1 MNSLFLDA
9 MRCALKNQ
17 QVTWQQEITTA
28 QWEQLFELSRTQRV
42 LPMIYNAVF
51 SCPSA
56 RRADK
61 AVFAAVRKQVFQQV
75 LIQVQKD
82 QEFEQLYRFL
92 EQEGLRPA
100 IVKGMVCRTLYPN
113 PEYRGSGDED
123 LLIGPLDFDRC
134 HRAMLDFGMTTTAS
148 EENLTADYEI
158 PYRKPGTALYV
169 ELHRYLF
176 PPESEAYGNL
186 NSYFLPDKTK
196 TIPFSVNDFQ
206 VTTLNETSHLLYLIC
221 HAYKHFIH
229 SGVGI
234 RQLCDIALFARA
246 YSHRIRWDYVYQK
259 CLAFHGTVFVAA
271 LFRIAKEH
279 LDISI
284 ASDDLPQLWKACD
297 IDANDLLQ
305 DMLSGGV
312 YGQADESRLHSSN
325 ITLTAVANAGEKAS
339 LLQGMKESLFPSREQ
354 MVRKYPYL
362 KEKPALLPLA
372 WAQRICTFGA
382 NYAKSGRNVSQVVSI
397 GKARVALLE
406 KYQMIE

>member
-1 MNSLFLDA
+1 MNTLFLEA
-9 MRCALKNQ
+9 LRCALKNQ
-17 QVTWQQEITTA
+17 QVTWRQEITTE
-28 QWEQLFELSRTQRV
+28 QWEQLFELSRIQRV

-56 RRADK
+56 RHAEK
-61 AVFAAVRKQVFQQV
+61 SVFAAVRKQVFQQV

-82 QEFEQLYRFL
+82 QEFLQLYRFL
-92 EQEGLRPA
+92 QQEGLHPV
-100 IVKGMVCRTLYPN
+100 IVKGMVCRSLYPN

-123 LLIGPLDFDRC
+123 LLIGPLDFHRC
-134 HRAMLDFGMTTTAS
+134 HRAMLTFGMITTAS
-148 EENLTADYEI
+148 EENLATDYEI
-158 PYRKPGTALYV
+158 PYRKPGTPLYV

-186 NSYFLPDKTK
+186 NSYFLPGKTE
-196 TIPFSVNDFQ
+196 TIPFIVNDSQ
-206 VTTLNETSHLLYLIC
+206 VTTLSETSHLLYLIC

-246 YSHRIRWDYVYQK
+246 YSHRIRWDYVYEK
-259 CLAFHGTVFVAA
+259 CLEFHGTVFVAA

-284 ASDDLPQLWKACD
+284 ASDDLPQLWRACD
-297 IDANDLLQ
+297 IDASDLLQ

-339 LLQGMKESLFPSREQ
+339 LLRGMKESLFPSREQ
-354 MVRKYPYL
+354 MVHRYPYL
-362 KEKPALLPLA
+362 KEKPTLLPLA
-372 WAQRICTFGA
+372 WAQRICTFGT
-382 NYAKSGRNVSQVVSI
+382 NYVKTGQTVSQVVSI
-397 GKARVALLE
+397 SKTRVALLE
-406 KYQMIE
+406 KYQIIE